1 MNKLPRCSY
10 VESQLAEIAGSTRET
25 LYPLER
31 LGAPKAQDRLRQ
43 MLKIT
48 SRATKKAGGD
58 KRAIARFRA
67 QPLPALAGGTV
78 EALVKDGKAATLD
91 HTALAALREACWN
104 RHRAHDPRWLLRPTS
119 GGGCDPRGSS

>member
-25 LYPLER
+25 LYRLER

-48 SRATKKAGGD
+48 SRATKRAGGD
-58 KRAIARFRA
+58 KRAIACFRA

-78 EALVKDGKAATLD
+78 EALVAQ
-91 HTALAALREACWN
+91 
-104 RHRAHDPRWLLRPTS
+104 AHF
-119 GGGCDPRGSS
+119 GRGL